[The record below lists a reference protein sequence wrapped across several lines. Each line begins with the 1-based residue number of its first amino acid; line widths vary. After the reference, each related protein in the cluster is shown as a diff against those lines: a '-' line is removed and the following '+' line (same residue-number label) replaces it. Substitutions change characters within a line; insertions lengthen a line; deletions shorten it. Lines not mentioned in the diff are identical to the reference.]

1 MGLFSK
7 FRRHSGS
14 YDVYNDDYYD
24 DDMGDDYYEDD
35 GPMDSE
41 TEEDDPMDSQLDQQE
56 KKPSKVTLE
65 RPSQDEDEQYNN
77 DEKADP
83 TEEFYKNQDAPST
96 ELGQP
101 SLLEIIG
108 PSWWSTDDLM
118 QEEFVMRENMKNRT
132 YGIAAYVPPS
142 GYPRM
147 LDTNI
152 FQEVLALGYVDITL
166 DIVPRT
172 RRETMHDL
180 SNQMTVIQA
189 NAEFQQSQGQTFQLR
204 ENIAK
209 YNDIDNLLD
218 QIQFDENR
226 LYNLSISFIVYG
238 TSERDLNRNFGTV
251 ADLLANEG
259 ISVTPYTKR
268 VKSGYLQTVPIG
280 ARMYNLEDTYR
291 NVDRKSLAVM
301 DLARNAAGRFNGGIP
316 FGLNQATP
324 SQNTEFLNVFG
335 TNTHRPINY
344 NMGIVGESGG
354 GKSTA
359 NKLKMAREIT
369 ITGFEHRSV
378 DPDGEYVLL
387 AKQLGQL
394 NLTVTPDAEFI
405 INPCAISV
413 SETPLEEEVMTDDSG
428 RPMDDEEIEEA
439 IRYSNDGRQIITH
452 EDGAK
457 YVQKVPISQSIN
469 NVERFVNLILA
480 SSGNNTGLTVG
491 EKRRLEDAMTKVIN
505 DLGITADPD
514 SLYENK
520 AGMVNGQYYD
530 RMPKPEPTLTDIYKA
545 LIDQNTDEDGN
556 EDPKVS
562 RLLDGLKPYLR
573 TGSKPIF
580 DGQTFFGKGRSATL
594 NEYKYV
600 NFNISQLQGD
610 FQKVAYYVITQYLWE
625 QWMNNPAKALE
636 KKVLDMDEI
645 LQFID
650 DDFMFEFVE
659 TMARRDR
666 KRNGSLTWL
675 TQDIERLKDNTKAKA
690 LVSNSEFMFLLA
702 TKPEH
707 RQLMKNAIDLTEGS
721 LDILCNNPEPGEG
734 ILRQEG
740 ESVWLRTNPQPFE
753 MTFAES
759 NRAVEAA
766 RKRKDTLD
774 KINKLI
780 TQ

>member
-7 FRRHSGS
+7 FRRSNS
-14 YDVYNDDYYD
+14 YTMPDEDGYEDDAQMD
-24 DDMGDDYYEDD
+24 DSYYEDD
-35 GPMDSE
+35 APMTDE
-41 TEEDDPMDSQLDQQE
+41 TQEDDPMGSQLDGQPTKKE
-56 KKPSKVTLE
+56 KRVVELDASE
-65 RPSQDEDEQYNN
+65 DDESES
-77 DEKADP
+77 DP
-83 TEEFYKNQDAPST
+83 VSEFYEKRDAPST

-101 SLLEIIG
+101 SLMEIIG
-108 PSWWSTDDLM
+108 PAWWSTDDLM
-118 QEEFVMRENMKNRT
+118 QEEFVMRENMKGRT

-142 GYPRM
+142 GYPRQ

-152 FQEVLALGYVDITL
+152 FQELLAQGNVDVTL
-166 DIVPRT
+166 DVVPRT
-172 RRETMHDL
+172 RRETMHEL
-180 SNQMTVIQA
+180 SNQLTVIQA

-226 LYNLSISFIVYG
+226 LYDLVISIIIYG
-238 TSERDLNRNFGTV
+238 DSERDLNRNFGTA

-259 ISVTPYTKR
+259 ISITPYAKR

-301 DLARNAAGRFNGGIP
+301 DLARNASGRFNGGIP

-324 SQNTEFLNVFG
+324 SQNTEFLNIFG

-354 GKSTA
+354 GKSTS

-369 ITGFEHRSV
+369 ISGYEHRSI

-394 NLTVTPDAEFI
+394 NLTITPDAEFI
-405 INPCAISV
+405 INPCAISL
-413 SETPLEEEVMTDDSG
+413 SETPLEEEVMTDNSG
-428 RPMDDEEIEEA
+428 RPLDDDEIEEA

-452 EDGAK
+452 EDGSK
-457 YVQKVPISQSIN
+457 YVQKVPLSQTVN

-480 SSGNNTGLTVG
+480 SSGNNTGLEVG
-491 EKRRLEDAMTKVIN
+491 EKRRLEDAMDKVIR

-514 SLYENK
+514 SLFENE

-530 RMPKPEPTLTDIYKA
+530 RKPKPEPTLTDIYRA
-545 LIDQNTDEDGN
+545 LQEQNIDAEGN

-625 QWMNNPAKALE
+625 QWMNNPTKALE

-650 DDFMFEFVE
+650 DDFMFDFVE

-707 RQLMKNAIDLTEGS
+707 RQLMKNAIDLTDGA
-721 LDILCNNPEPGEG
+721 LDILCGNPEPGEG

-740 ESVWLRTNPQPFE
+740 ESVWLRTNPQQFE
-753 MTFAES
+753 MAFAES

-774 KINKLI
+774 RINKLMK
-780 TQ
+780 Q